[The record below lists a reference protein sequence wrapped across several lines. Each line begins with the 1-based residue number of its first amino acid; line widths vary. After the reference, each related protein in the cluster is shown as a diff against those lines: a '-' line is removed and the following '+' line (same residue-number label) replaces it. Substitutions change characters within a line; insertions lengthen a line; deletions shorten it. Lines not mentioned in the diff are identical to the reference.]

1 MSFLI
6 MLSDVSFAQLIVSQQ
21 NAASLVQDVLVGSGV
36 TVSNIQFSGSGQ
48 MIGNFNGANSNI
60 GLSSGIIMSTG
71 RIQDAVGPNNSPS
84 RGEDLNQNGFGPL
97 EAILGGGEQTQ
108 DAAVLSFN
116 FFCES
121 DLVQFKY
128 VFASEEYPE
137 YVGSEFNDVFAFF
150 ISGPGIAGNQNIAL
164 VPGTNQPVA
173 INNVN
178 AGSFQNFFIN
188 NGNGISGGGSSVQFD
203 GFTRPFIAESSVIPC
218 QMYTITM
225 AIADVSDGI
234 YDSAV
239 FLEAQSFSS
248 SEVNLEQQPSYI
260 EGSDVIY
267 EACGFN
273 TITIRR
279 SGQTS
284 TALTVLLES
293 AGTATYGVDYT
304 SFPLSLTFQPGQE
317 SLSFNIEAFSD
328 GITEGGGESV
338 SIIYRDSGCTGV
350 ELKRL
355 DFFIYDPPPVL
366 DINPGL
372 TQELICPRTPI
383 QLSASVSGGVSPY
396 SISWDNLGSGNPAT
410 AFPDSTTWYVVRAV
424 DQCGSEV
431 SDSVLVNIPGYVPL
445 RLYVTNDT
453 LICRGEIA
461 RIGGNATGG
470 KTPLIYTWGDVIG
483 EPPLRFVQPQLTT
496 TYTLSV
502 TDSCGITVPKDI
514 KVEVNDVHALYTV
527 QYVTNSIVQFID
539 LSYEDIVSWDWDF
552 GDGIGFS
559 EESNPLYSFPDTGS
573 FPVRLIVSNSDRCK
587 DTIENPIKSFPPF
600 HFYIPNAFTPDGDGI
615 NDSFSGIGE
624 GFLNYEMYIYNRW
637 GEEIFYTD
645 NYAARWGIGP
655 RGVLDRIPI
664 DVYAYKM
671 IVTLP
676 TLETKQYIGRVTVIR

>member
-1 MSFLI
+1 